1 MQIFKQRLNGIIE
14 SKVLSKIIHG
24 TEPKVGYKYLT
35 AEQQT
40 SLILALVN
48 EDESVHKYVTG
59 KINRLLLDAYES
71 ITKAPEIEED
81 RLELDRMIADNN
93 ASRAAD
99 MRAEA
104 RGY

>member
-1 MQIFKQRLNGIIE
+1 MQIFKQRINGIID

-35 AEQQT
+35 TEQQT

-48 EDESVHKYVTG
+48 EDESVREYVTG
-59 KINRLLLDAYES
+59 KINNILVDAYHDRTHS
-71 ITKAPEIEED
+71 SEIEED
-81 RLELDRMIADNN
+81 RLDMQGVIADDN